1 MKVIG
6 GISMTSNFI
15 SSKIEFRNMVKVFN
29 ANKWHRVKYL
39 EVNKTYGVCS
49 QGCQVECDLY
59 GLERN

>member
-1 MKVIG
+1 MKVIV
-6 GISMTSNFI
+6 GISITSNFI

-39 EVNKTYGVCS
+39 EVNKTCGVCS
-49 QGCQVECDLY
+49 QGCQVECYLH